1 MKTGISK
8 IKQNTNTI
16 SNLILVFE
24 KTKNNLNIN
33 RIHKPVWDI
42 SKYVYMNI
50 NLYKYTGNMWFM
62 MHRVSKSCWN
72 KVSVIC
78 KITKKCY
85 HIHLMAINAFRLSNN
100 ARLSSKHVMYMCPS
114 ARVGTESLW

>member
-16 SNLILVFE
+16 FNLILVFE

-42 SKYVYMNI
+42 CKYVYMNI

-62 MHRVSKSCWN
+62 MHRVSKSC
-72 KVSVIC
+72 
-78 KITKKCY
+78 
-85 HIHLMAINAFRLSNN
+85 
-100 ARLSSKHVMYMCPS
+100 
-114 ARVGTESLW
+114 